1 MLSSIST
8 YKIDWWSHSISPPSP
23 CSGPSAL
30 SGALG
35 LELSWVG
42 GAEGGDVYH
51 GCSSLY
57 TLISVCRSQGKAQ
70 HRLPGEG
77 IPPQGQLWGRAR
89 MIYEVWLQDTPCH
102 TLSTCI
108 LPACL
113 LPSAT
118 QRFIRAAVGGEITS
132 DYYLLLYTF
141 LYFHTV
147 CSKWVLLI
155 IFPCLFPLG
164 YNICSLLK
172 KNFF

>member
-1 MLSSIST
+1 MGVLPST
-8 YKIDWWSHSISPPSP
+8 HSSP
-23 CSGPSAL
+23 CVGARERPSAGYQVKE
-30 SGALG
+30 SR
-35 LELSWVG
+35 
-42 GAEGGDVYH
+42 H
-51 GCSSLY
+51 
-57 TLISVCRSQGKAQ
+57 KASYEAG
-70 HRLPGEG
+70 PG
-77 IPPQGQLWGRAR
+77 

>member
-89 MIYEVWLQDTPCH
+89 YDLWSVVTRHTVPHTFHVHTPCLPPS
-102 TLSTCI
+102 LSNPKVHQSC
-108 LPACL
+108 CGWWDYQWL
-113 LPSAT
+113 LS
-118 QRFIRAAVGGEITS
+118 S
-132 DYYLLLYTF
+132 S
-141 LYFHTV
+141 LYFFVFSH
-147 CSKWVLLI
+147 
-155 IFPCLFPLG
+155 CLQ
-164 YNICSLLK
+164 
-172 KNFF
+172 